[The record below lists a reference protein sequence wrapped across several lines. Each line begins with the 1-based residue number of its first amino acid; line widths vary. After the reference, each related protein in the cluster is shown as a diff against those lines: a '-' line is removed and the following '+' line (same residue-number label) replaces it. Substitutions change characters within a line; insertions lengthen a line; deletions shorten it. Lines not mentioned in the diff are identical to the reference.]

1 MSGKAPKGLFV
12 PLVTPFHADES
23 IDYEGYK
30 RVIDYVIEG
39 GMDGVLVGCT
49 TGEYHMMRLEEQ
61 KEGIRKGCEYVA
73 GRVPVMELETYLHAL
88 EACLRVLPREV
99 VIHRLTGDGAKRDL
113 LAPMWSGDKK
123 RVLNAIHQTFL
134 RDDLEQGSALERES
148 APGF

>member
-1 MSGKAPKGLFV
+1 M
-12 PLVTPFHADES
+12 
-23 IDYEGYK
+23 
-30 RVIDYVIEG
+30 
-39 GMDGVLVGCT
+39 
-49 TGEYHMMRLEEQ
+49 
-61 KEGIRKGCEYVA
+61 
-73 GRVPVMELETYLHAL
+73 
-88 EACLRVLPREV
+88 RVLPREV